1 MSKSSLND
9 GYDLE
14 DAIRLQ
20 AEIFREQDTA
30 KRVINGANDA
40 AVIEFLLG
48 KDSQNPVET
57 PIDEVHDGK
66 RGMGEIRRAILRS
79 DEASAE
85 LKREVATREDSV
97 NDYETLVPDSV
108 LDNALGA
115 LAMNKPVV
123 LTGPTGTG
131 KTTFAKQLAKMTC
144 VGYDIYTASPS
155 WTEQDIIGQI
165 TPDYS
170 NGQISYRKQ
179 AGYVSKGVQQVREF
193 EEKWAVI
200 IDEMTRADISR
211 IFGPLYTAIENPSQT
226 IFEPDSG
233 PTVELDQRLN
243 IIGTMNVSDR
253 TVNELDNAI
262 TRRFAMIEISSFE
275 KEDRDTLFRNWGE
288 KHLDKTTVNVDRLI
302 ELFHRDYEQLNGEA
316 DDKSIIQFGPMHYK
330 DVVSFLEAVCKSRT
344 DTDDP
349 GVGRYETRPAEAV
362 GEAFQIYI
370 IPRLLNEATYPQ
382 IQELLQHYQSLNK
395 EFDEFDLSSAV
406 ELIER
411 RHQSD
416 ERRMGRS

>member
-1 MSKSSLND
+1 MSGSGD
-9 GYDLE
+9 GYELE
-14 DAIRLQ
+14 DAIRLE
-20 AEIFREQDTA
+20 AEIFREADTA
-30 KRVINGANDA
+30 ERVINAANSQ
-40 AVIEFLLG
+40 AVLKFLLG
-48 KDSQNPVET
+48 RNDEHPVET

-66 RGMGEIRRAILRS
+66 QGIGDIRKAILQS
-79 DEASAE
+79 EKASVE
-85 LKREVATREDSV
+85 LKREVAMRGDSV
-97 NDYETLVPDSV
+97 KDYEILVPDSV

-115 LAMNKPVV
+115 LATGKPVV

-131 KTTFAKQLAKMTC
+131 KTAFAKQLAMLTC

-165 TPDYS
+165 IPDYS
-170 NGQISYRKQ
+170 GDEVSYKKQ
-179 AGYVSKGVQQVREF
+179 AGYISKGVQQVRDF
-193 EEKWAVI
+193 NEKWAVI

-226 IFEPDSG
+226 IFEPDRG

-275 KEDRDTLFRNWGE
+275 KSDRDTLFRNWGK
-288 KHLDKTTVNVDRLI
+288 KHLNDTTIDIDRLI
-302 ELFHRDYEQLNGEA
+302 ELFHQDYEKLNGEGSENN
-316 DDKSIIQFGPMHYK
+316 KSIIQFGPMHYR
-330 DVVSFLEAVCKSRT
+330 DVVSFLEVVCKSKEGAA
-344 DTDDP
+344 DP
-349 GVGRYETRPAEAV
+349 GIGRYEGRSARAV

-382 IQELLQHYQSLNK
+382 VQELIQHYNSLN
-395 EFDEFDLSSAV
+395 ELFSDFDLSPAI

-411 RHQSD
+411 RQQSD